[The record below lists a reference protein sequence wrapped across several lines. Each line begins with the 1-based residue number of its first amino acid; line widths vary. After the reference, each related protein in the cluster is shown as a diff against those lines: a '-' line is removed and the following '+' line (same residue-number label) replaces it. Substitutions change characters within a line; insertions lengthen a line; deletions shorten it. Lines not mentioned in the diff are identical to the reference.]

1 MSAKKKMKEIPEKS
15 GDAQRKGPKSVKSK
29 KWIIFGGSPGLLVS
43 ICKNHHHPPKS
54 SPKYLGNIF
63 QEAGG
68 PESRCIQGPENF
80 KLPCLL

>member
-1 MSAKKKMKEIPEKS
+1 MKEIPEKS
-15 GDAQRKGPKSVKSK
+15 GDAQRKGLKSVKSK